1 MVAQIATES
10 LRCMFNRQKSLRACR
25 FCSIGVTTR
34 EILRDRGC
42 TFCRSGLNLWLS
54 TEDHQPVYSKSEES
68 RSRRNME

>member
-34 EILRDRGC
+34 KILRDRGC
-42 TFCRSGLNLWLS
+42 PFNGNSLNLWLS
-54 TEDHQPVYSKSEES
+54 SEDHQPVYSKSDER
-68 RSRRNME
+68 RSRKNME

>member
-1 MVAQIATES
+1 
-10 LRCMFNRQKSLRACR
+10 
-25 FCSIGVTTR
+25 
-34 EILRDRGC
+34 LRDRGC